1 MTTNHTG
8 LDTYAD
14 AYAEVTV
21 YHAVADSTFLCDWV
35 ANEHLD
41 GHDWCPAVLEPGD
54 DYTVIAVDG
63 RIEAR
68 YCPGCGY
75 QLFGVATL
83 DAVRS
88 AAPVDISP
96 TAA

>member
-1 MTTNHTG
+1 MTTIHTKG
-8 LDTYAD
+8 HPTYIN

-35 ANEHLD
+35 ANDHLD
-41 GHDWCPAVLEPGD
+41 GHDWCPTVLEPGD

-63 RIEAR
+63 QIEGR

-75 QLFGVATL
+75 QLFGAATL
-83 DAVRS
+83 DS
-88 AAPVDISP
+88 ARPDNTGP

>member
-1 MTTNHTG
+1 MTTTTRNAHTN
-8 LDTYAD
+8 

-35 ANEHLD
+35 ASDHLD

-63 RIEAR
+63 HIEAR

-75 QLFGVATL
+75 QLFGVSTL
-83 DAVRS
+83 DPSRAAAVPS
-88 AAPVDISP
+88 TGPAA
-96 TAA
+96 A